1 MYETNRSKGLRI
13 VISLKYPNLNRAR
26 VFWKIYLTVVIY
38 LSIDILRIYKRIKD
52 NARIKYKTIFTIKI
66 TTILNGIV
74 HVSAYHFI
82 LKN

>member
-38 LSIDILRIYKRIKD
+38 LSTDILRIYKRIKD
-52 NARIKYKTIFTIKI
+52 NGRIKYKTIFAIKI
-66 TTILNGIV
+66 TILNGTV